1 METQRCSATGCE
13 RPAAVALQKCR
24 LCREHFIAACYEHL
38 EGCARRL
45 QERPFREADGE
56 AVRQLLAECLGQAAD
71 LAQNAADLGNLERAQ
86 LLDIMLWAGE
96 VSQRLRRSDRRAGSV
111 PIRLRSEKP
120 GRPWEE
126 QSQAQILSRHG
137 AMVECTHA
145 VETGELLEVLRLDT
159 GQQAQARVV
168 WNRPKVS
175 GRLEIGLE
183 FVDAVALWDP
193 D

>member
-1 METQRCSATGCE
+1 MPGCE
-13 RPAAVALQKCR
+13 RSAAAVLQKR
-24 LCREHFIAACYEHL
+24 VLCREHFISGCYEQL
-38 EGCARRL
+38 EACGGQL
-45 QERPFREADGE
+45 QERPLQVVDAG
-56 AVRQLLAECLGQAAD
+56 AVRELVGECAGQAAS
-71 LAQNAADLGNLERAQ
+71 LAQSANDLDNLERAQ
-86 LLDIMLWAGE
+86 LLDILLWAGE
-96 VSQRLRRSDRRAGSV
+96 LSQRLRRSERKASAI

-126 QSQAQILSRHG
+126 HTETQVVSRHG

-145 VETGELLEVLRLDT
+145 VETGEMLEVLRLDT